1 VHPGVV
7 VRGLG
12 GPGTVPDTTHCLP
25 ESHAECCARIQ
36 RRCRE
41 DVPLNIAD
49 RAIARRAANVATDAK
64 DHDRPS
70 IIETMRTKVTT
81 NNG

>member
-1 VHPGVV
+1 
-7 VRGLG
+7 
-12 GPGTVPDTTHCLP
+12 
-25 ESHAECCARIQ
+25 
-36 RRCRE
+36 
-41 DVPLNIAD
+41 LNIAD